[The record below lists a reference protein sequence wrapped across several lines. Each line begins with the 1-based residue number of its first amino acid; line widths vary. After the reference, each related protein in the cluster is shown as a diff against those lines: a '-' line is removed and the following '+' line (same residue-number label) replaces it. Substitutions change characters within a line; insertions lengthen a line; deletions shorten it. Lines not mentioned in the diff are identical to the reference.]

1 MPTAGSVGVVTV
13 MRRQVWND
21 MNVAARDALMRR
33 GIDDIF
39 DPDLRRSIGEL
50 IEDVRDRGDAAVC
63 EALGRFDGIEVSPDG
78 LRVSAD
84 EFERA
89 SVSAEVDAALDD
101 AIAHLRTFNEAQ
113 MEQAQDWSFESEPGL
128 IVGEK
133 ISPITSAGLFTP
145 SGKASYPSVAYQL
158 AVPAVVAGVPSVSLV
173 VPPIPGGSGEVDPA
187 VLVVCRKLGI
197 SDVFRVNGPAGIA
210 ALGFGTDTI
219 PKVRKIVG
227 PGSPAV
233 TIAQVEMQRHG
244 VATMMLLGPTESLV
258 IADESADPVLL
269 AADLLIEAE
278 HGTDSTVVLLT
289 DSAELADAV
298 DAELE
303 RQLAGLADVRAT
315 AARASLGPNG
325 GCILVDSLGV
335 AVGIANEF
343 APEHLQVA
351 VADAAVDEVVD
362 ALVNAGEIL
371 IGQHTPFSAANFVIG
386 CPASLPTSGF
396 AHVSSGITAD
406 TFLKRTAIA
415 RADAAALARMAP
427 SVLALA
433 DHEGFPAHG
442 DALRLRQR

>member
-1 MPTAGSVGVVTV
+1 M
-13 MRRQVWND
+13 D
-21 MNVAARDALMRR
+21 VAARAALMRR

-39 DPDLRRSIGEL
+39 DRDLRHSIGQL
-50 IEDVRDRGDAAVC
+50 IDDVRERGDAAVC
-63 EALGRFDGIEVSPDG
+63 DALARFDGIEVGPDG
-78 LRVSAD
+78 LRVSAE

-89 SVSAEVDAALDD
+89 AVTPEVDAALDD
-101 AIAHLRTFNEAQ
+101 AIAHLRAFNEAQ
-113 MEQAQDWSFESEPGL
+113 MEQARDWSFESEPGL
-128 IVGEK
+128 AVGEK
-133 ISPITSAGLFTP
+133 ITPITSAGLFTP

-158 AVPAVVAGVPSVSLV
+158 AVPAVVAGVPSIALV
-173 VPPIPGGSGEVDPA
+173 VPPVPGGSGDVDPA

-197 SDVFRVNGPAGIA
+197 ADVFRVNGPAGIA

-233 TIAQVEMQRHG
+233 TLAQVEMQRHG

-258 IADESADPVLL
+258 VADDSADPVLL

-289 DSAELADAV
+289 DSVGLADAV
-298 DAELE
+298 DAALE
-303 RQLAGLADVRAT
+303 RQLAGLAEVRAT

-325 GCILVDSLGV
+325 GCVLVDSLDI

-351 VADAAVDEVVD
+351 VADAAVDEVVEG
-362 ALVNAGEIL
+362 LVNAGEIL
-371 IGQHTPFSAANFVIG
+371 VGQHTPFSAANFVIG

-415 RADAAALARMAP
+415 RADARALTRMAP

>member
-1 MPTAGSVGVVTV
+1 
-13 MRRQVWND
+13 MRRQVWNQ
-21 MNVAARDALMRR
+21 MNVAARDALMGR
-33 GIDDIF
+33 GRDDIF
-39 DPDLRRSIGEL
+39 DPALRASIGEL
-50 IEDVRDRGDAAVC
+50 IDDVRERGDVAVC
-63 EALGRFDGIEVSPDG
+63 AALARFDGVHIDPAG
-78 LRVSAD
+78 LRVSRD
-84 EFERA
+84 EFDQA
-89 SVSAEVDAALDD
+89 TVSPELDAALDD
-101 AIAHLRTFNEAQ
+101 AIAHLRAFNEAQ
-113 MEQAQDWSFESEPGL
+113 MAHAVDWSFESEPGL
-128 IVGEK
+128 TVGEK
-133 ISPITSAGLFTP
+133 ITPITSVGLFTP

-158 AVPAVVAGVPSVSLV
+158 AVPAVVAGVTSIALV
-173 VPPIPGGSGEVDPA
+173 VPPVPGGTGAVDPA

-197 SDVFRVNGPAGIA
+197 DDVFRVNGPAGIA

-219 PKVRKIVG
+219 PQVHKVVG

-233 TIAQVEMQRHG
+233 TLAQVEMQRHG

-258 IADESADPVLL
+258 IADDTADPEFL

-289 DSAELADAV
+289 TSAALADAV
-298 DAELE
+298 DEALVS
-303 RQLAGLADVRAT
+303 QLGSLPDVRAT

-325 GCILVDSLGV
+325 GCVLVDSLDV

-351 VADAAVDEVVD
+351 VADEFVDQVVD
-362 ALVNAGEIL
+362 GLVNAGEIL
-371 IGQHTPFSAANFVIG
+371 VGQHTPFSAANFVIG

-415 RADAAALARMAP
+415 RADATALARMTP

-433 DHEGFPAHG
+433 DHEGFNAHG